1 MLRITMVESTAS
13 AVTLRV
19 EGRIAGPWVDELRA
33 TCNVH
38 IGPEPVRLSLELGD
52 VSFAD
57 AAGVAFLKE
66 LRDQGVWLSHPSPF
80 LTEMFN
86 PDTSPDGS

>member
-1 MLRITMVESTAS
+1 MLRITIVESTAT

-19 EGRIAGPWVDELRA
+19 EGRIAGPWVDELRS

-38 IGPEPVRLSLELGD
+38 TGPEPVQLSLELGD
-52 VSFAD
+52 VSFVD
-57 AAGVAFLKE
+57 TAGVAFLKE

-80 LTEMFN
+80 LKELFDN
-86 PDTSPDGS
+86 DFSPDGS